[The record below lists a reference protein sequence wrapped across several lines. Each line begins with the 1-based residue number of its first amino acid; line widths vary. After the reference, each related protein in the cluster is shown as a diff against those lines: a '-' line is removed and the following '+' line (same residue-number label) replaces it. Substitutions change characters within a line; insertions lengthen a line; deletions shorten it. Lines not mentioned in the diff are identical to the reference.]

1 MPQVKPATTGKPI
14 FRTATGNADE
24 SQVNIDFFQHFQGVL
39 PGNSHVF
46 PINSAAAHGYH
57 RIVQTAKLQGNA
69 GAGGENIQVHITG
82 DMMNGSEYT
91 VFAAHEMSGKDA
103 IVINLTDDLISR
115 ISVSY
120 TVNDDIFTI
129 PLSG

>member
-1 MPQVKPATTGKPI
+1 MAEVNLAPSGSAYVIYPEGK
-14 FRTATGNADE
+14 
-24 SQVNIDFFQHFQGVL
+24 V
-39 PGNSHVF
+39 
-46 PINSAAAHGYH
+46 
-57 RIVQTAKLQGNA
+57 
-69 GAGGENIQVHITG
+69 ENIQVHITG

-103 IVINLTDDLISR
+103 VVINLTDDLISR

-120 TVNDDIFTI
+120 TVNDDFFTI